1 MKISRNI
8 VCVLKPVV
16 KRMIVVMSCLVELCG
31 EEPFPQSPERT
42 SSPDGIEQ
50 VRKRVDMIER
60 AIGIGFIKQFKQ
72 PPITDDT
79 LTDCESNEDTPIEG
93 IIDGV
98 KTNGD
103 DIVDSN

>member
-1 MKISRNI
+1 
-8 VCVLKPVV
+8 
-16 KRMIVVMSCLVELCG
+16 MIKEVVMSCLVELCG
-31 EEPFPQSPERT
+31 EAVSTESPERT

-79 LTDCESNEDTPIEG
+79 LTDCESNEDTQLK
-93 IIDGV
+93 V
-98 KTNGD
+98 
-103 DIVDSN
+103 

>member
-1 MKISRNI
+1 
-8 VCVLKPVV
+8 
-16 KRMIVVMSCLVELCG
+16 MIKEVVMSCLVELCG
-31 EEPFPQSPERT
+31 EEVPECT

-79 LTDCESNEDTPIEG
+79 HRLRIQ
-93 IIDGV
+93 
-98 KTNGD
+98 
-103 DIVDSN
+103 

>member
-1 MKISRNI
+1 
-8 VCVLKPVV
+8 
-16 KRMIVVMSCLVELCG
+16 
-31 EEPFPQSPERT
+31 
-42 SSPDGIEQ
+42 
-50 VRKRVDMIER
+50 MIER

-103 DIVDSN
+103 DIVDSNSEGILVEEPSSSGHEVPATKL

>member
-1 MKISRNI
+1 MYYEVVIMFTDEDKQNI

-16 KRMIVVMSCLVELCG
+16 KRMIKEVVMSCLVELCK
-31 EEPFPQSPERT
+31 ESHFSTESPECT

-79 LTDCESNEDTPIEG
+79 LTDCPMRILQLK
-93 IIDGV
+93 V
-98 KTNGD
+98 
-103 DIVDSN
+103 